1 MFQSKTQGIF
11 FKQQPCV
18 LLERKYL
25 LDLIIMIKSDFIVDM
40 IKETKG
46 VTKIGTK
53 PEEGQIVEIKKDLQ
67 KRNSGDILLSL

>member
-1 MFQSKTQGIF
+1 
-11 FKQQPCV
+11 
-18 LLERKYL
+18 
-25 LDLIIMIKSDFIVDM
+25 M

-67 KRNSGDILLSL
+67 KEIQQTFFSASKN